1 MFLHWDKEYRGT
13 DKKEEGV
20 LREGGLVEEQRISSL
35 SLVVQSLSRVRLF
48 ATP

>member
-20 LREGGLVEEQRISSL
+20 LREGWPVEEESPSSFY
-35 SLVVQSLSRVRLF
+35 LVVQSLSRVRLF